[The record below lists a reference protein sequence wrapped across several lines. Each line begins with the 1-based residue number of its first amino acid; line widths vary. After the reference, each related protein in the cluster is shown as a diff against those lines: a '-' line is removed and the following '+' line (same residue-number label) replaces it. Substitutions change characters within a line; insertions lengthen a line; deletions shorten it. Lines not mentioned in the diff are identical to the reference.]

1 MPKPAVIERI
11 LHYMGR
17 EDVLPEKSD
26 STSWDGQIKNAQD
39 RPYKEIHWQN
49 DTLTR
54 IQLQIC
60 GDS

>member
-1 MPKPAVIERI
+1 
-11 LHYMGR
+11 MGR
-17 EDVLPEKSD
+17 EDVLPERSD

-49 DTLTR
+49 DTLAR